1 MSDGGGAMRC
11 DRNVRRGGGGGR
23 KRDRCRPVRDK
34 IIMIKIRDVPAK
46 TGQLATLGSYRQ
58 QGYRRRPFFEPPEQS
73 YVNVNNLSNL
83 CQQTCINQSHAIVLI
98 TWRISLQHACVW
110 HVKTKWV
117 TFVNKLA
124 STNASYIITG
134 GVSLQHTF
142 SAYYVSKCL
151 LQLESMMIA
160 TNVHLF

>member
-1 MSDGGGAMRC
+1 MSDGGG
-11 DRNVRRGGGGGR
+11 GGGGGGGGVR

-98 TWRISLQHACVW
+98 TRRISLQHACV
-110 HVKTKWV
+110 
-117 TFVNKLA
+117 
-124 STNASYIITG
+124 
-134 GVSLQHTF
+134 
-142 SAYYVSKCL
+142 
-151 LQLESMMIA
+151 
-160 TNVHLF
+160 